1 MGRAACPPTARRWS
15 WLPAPPTLGRRMP
28 SVLSRLRLSIPSK
41 VFLGFA
47 VVLMTFGGVTA
58 FGVLQLRRVGEGL
71 ALVSQAYHPL
81 TRLGAQLESS
91 YRNSEQATAR
101 LLDEPD
107 VRTRRALL
115 YLALDYHPR
124 AALEKVQAAQQVIA
138 RARTLPAGAQEE
150 SFLDRVEGLLEAVRL
165 RYQAYAQQGEA
176 VRGVLAKL
184 EQAKGDERAALLA
197 SLDPAVRALKQTEQ
211 AIGTGLR
218 DYSAE
223 VDARI
228 NLRVR
233 ESSREERRGVVLVLV
248 FATLAIGV
256 GLGVTLLTQRLLSPI
271 RTLTEA
277 VKEVGEGRFE
287 GELAIRSDDE
297 LGLLAREFNEMQKKL
312 GERERQ
318 LQEKTQELLRSERLA
333 VVGRLAAQIT
343 HEIRNPLSSIS
354 LNAELLADELEDD
367 TPEGRAE
374 ARALLTSMGREVDRL
389 AEITEDYLRFAR
401 LPKPRLAPLDLNDAV
416 EELADFV
423 RPEFVTAQVRL
434 ERQLDD
440 NDPWVLADASQL
452 RQVLVNLLRNA
463 RESAGAGGSVVLR
476 TRVEAGRA
484 SVFVEDDGPGIPEPD
499 RHRVLEPFFTT
510 KDRGTGLGLAL
521 VQQIV
526 HEHAGD
532 LELDASPLGG
542 ALVKVTLPCSP
553 PPLAA
558 SA

>member
-1 MGRAACPPTARRWS
+1 MATAAS
-15 WLPAPPTLGRRMP
+15 PAYTPRRMP
-28 SVLSRLRLSIPSK
+28 PVLSRLRLSIPSK

-124 AALEKVQAAQQVIA
+124 AALEKVQSAQQVIA
-138 RARTLPAGAQEE
+138 RARSLPAGAQEG
-150 SFLDRVEGLLEAVRL
+150 SFLDRVDGLLEAVRL
-165 RYQAYAQQGEA
+165 RYEAYSRQGEA
-176 VRGVLAKL
+176 VRGVLARL
-184 EQAKGDERAALLA
+184 EKAPADERAALVA
-197 SLDPAVRALKQTEQ
+197 SLDAAVRALKSTEQ

-256 GLGVTLLTQRLLSPI
+256 GLGVTVLTQRLLAPI

-287 GELAIRSDDE
+287 GELAVRSDDE

-333 VVGRLAAQIT
+333 AVGRLAAQIT

-367 TPEGRAE
+367 TPEGRVE
-374 ARALLTSMGREVDRL
+374 ARALLASMGREVDRL

-401 LPKPRLAPLDLNDAV
+401 LPKPRLEPLDLNDAV
-416 EELADFV
+416 EELAEFV
-423 RPEFVTAQVRL
+423 RPEFATAGVRL
-434 ERQLDD
+434 EWHLDATQ
-440 NDPWVLADASQL
+440 PWVLADGSQL

-463 RESAGAGGSVVLR
+463 RESAGSVVLR
-476 TRVEAGRA
+476 TTVDDGQA
-484 SVFVEDDGPGIPEPD
+484 SVLVEDDGPGIPEPD

-526 HEHAGD
+526 HEHSGE
-532 LELDASPLGG
+532 LELGTSPLGG
-542 ALVKVTLPCSP
+542 ALVRMALSCCAPTLATRARSG
-553 PPLAA
+553 
-558 SA
+558 

>member
-1 MGRAACPPTARRWS
+1 MVTAAS
-15 WLPAPPTLGRRMP
+15 PAYTPRRMP

-124 AALEKVQAAQQVIA
+124 AALEKVQSAQQVIA
-138 RARTLPAGAQEE
+138 RARSLPAGAQEG
-150 SFLDRVEGLLEAVRL
+150 SFLDRVDGLLEAVRL
-165 RYQAYAQQGEA
+165 RYEAYSRQGEA
-176 VRGVLAKL
+176 VRGVLARL
-184 EQAKGDERAALLA
+184 EKAPADERAALVA
-197 SLDPAVRALKQTEQ
+197 SLDAAVRALKSTEQ

-256 GLGVTLLTQRLLSPI
+256 GLGVTVLTQRLLAPI

-287 GELAIRSDDE
+287 GELAVRSDDE

-333 VVGRLAAQIT
+333 AVGRLAAQIT

-367 TPEGRAE
+367 SPEGRVE
-374 ARALLTSMGREVDRL
+374 ARALLASMGREVDRL

-401 LPKPRLAPLDLNDAV
+401 LPKPRLEPLDLNDAV
-416 EELADFV
+416 EELAEFV
-423 RPEFVTAQVRL
+423 RPEFATAGVRL
-434 ERQLDD
+434 EWHLDATQ
-440 NDPWVLADASQL
+440 PWVLADGSQL

-463 RESAGAGGSVVLR
+463 RESASSVVLR
-476 TRVEAGRA
+476 TTVNDGQA
-484 SVFVEDDGPGIPEPD
+484 SVLVEDDGPGIPESD

-510 KDRGTGLGLAL
+510 KERGTGLGLAL

-526 HEHAGD
+526 HEHSGE
-532 LELDASPLGG
+532 LELGTSSLGG
-542 ALVKVTLPCSP
+542 ALVRVTLSCSAP
-553 PPLAA
+553 ALARRA
-558 SA
+558 RSG

>member
-1 MGRAACPPTARRWS
+1 MATAAS
-15 WLPAPPTLGRRMP
+15 PAYTPRRMP
-28 SVLSRLRLSIPSK
+28 PVLSRLRLSIPSK

-124 AALEKVQAAQQVIA
+124 AALEKVQSAQQVIA
-138 RARTLPAGAQEE
+138 RARSLPAGAQEG
-150 SFLDRVEGLLEAVRL
+150 SFLDRVDGLLEAVRL
-165 RYQAYAQQGEA
+165 RYEAYSRQGEA
-176 VRGVLAKL
+176 VRGVLARL
-184 EQAKGDERAALLA
+184 EKAPADERAALVA
-197 SLDPAVRALKQTEQ
+197 SLDAAVRALKSTEQ

-256 GLGVTLLTQRLLSPI
+256 GLGVTVLTQRLLAPI

-287 GELAIRSDDE
+287 GELAVRSDDE

-333 VVGRLAAQIT
+333 AVGRLAAQIT

-367 TPEGRAE
+367 SPGGRDE
-374 ARALLTSMGREVDRL
+374 ARALLASMGREVDRL

-401 LPKPRLAPLDLNDAV
+401 LPKPRLEPLDLNDAV
-416 EELADFV
+416 EELAEFV
-423 RPEFVTAQVRL
+423 RPEFATAGVRL
-434 ERQLDD
+434 EWHLDATQ
-440 NDPWVLADASQL
+440 PWVLADGSQL

-463 RESAGAGGSVVLR
+463 RESAGSVVLR
-476 TRVEAGRA
+476 TTVDDGQA
-484 SVFVEDDGPGIPEPD
+484 SVLVEDDGPGIPEPD

-526 HEHAGD
+526 HEHSGE
-532 LELDASPLGG
+532 LELGTSPLGG
-542 ALVKVTLPCSP
+542 ALVRVALSCCAPTLATRARSG
-553 PPLAA
+553 
-558 SA
+558 

>member
-1 MGRAACPPTARRWS
+1 MGRAACPSTARRWS